1 MCSILC
7 KRVARVKIFC
17 GAGSK
22 LKKPNP
28 LPLTSLQHIY
38 SNPKLEM
45 VIKRLNI
52 QIMRGCKNQRTNL
65 SNVCWPVMT
74 NSVGWQTQLQNNLIM
89 CTVKLC
95 TWVNLNCLFDDKIWL
110 SGNFSG
116 KIIWLASLLQRGFFS
131 IHLCWELELRSVF
144 LFLPFIRIIIIVIT
158 MTNFTTKFILFSEH
172 DQSWWLSGS
181 CGRHLVCQSGA

>member
-1 MCSILC
+1 MRNKNLKKKQYGHGQQHIWGLKNVRYLWSCFWRQMCSILC

-116 KIIWLASLLQRGFFS
+116 KIIWLASLLQRGFFPS
-131 IHLCWELELRSVF
+131 TYVENL
-144 LFLPFIRIIIIVIT
+144 
-158 MTNFTTKFILFSEH
+158 N
-172 DQSWWLSGS
+172 
-181 CGRHLVCQSGA
+181 